1 MGVSRVAGA
10 SGVWESGREIAQVY
24 LDRMSHGMN
33 ADGSFGEARSAFGVQ
48 LETVTSVLH
57 SRSSTLY
64 GVTDIDDMYQYLGGL
79 SLAVRTQSGATPD
92 QLILDNRNAGTVRIT
107 PLKRFLSAELRTRT
121 LNPEWIA
128 AQQKENYAG
137 ARMIARSVDNIWG
150 WQAVTPENIS
160 PAQWNE
166 LYDVYLKDR
175 HDLGLREFFRR
186 ENAWAEQ
193 SISARMLEAVRK
205 EFWNAPRQIRTEL
218 ARNYAQSVIDN
229 GVACCDHTC
238 NNPFLHQ
245 MVISLIS
252 VPGVMTPENVAKFR
266 LAAERAAAKELSEQI
281 RERRAQQ
288 AGLKQTPQRESAP
301 ERNRELRPVKGYR
314 MKQVRDEKTQLSS
327 SGIRWLSIL
336 ALLLLAGL
344 FLAGTIRRE
353 R

>member
-1 MGVSRVAGA
+1 
-10 SGVWESGREIAQVY
+10 
-24 LDRMSHGMN
+24 
-33 ADGSFGEARSAFGVQ
+33 
-48 LETVTSVLH
+48 
-57 SRSSTLY
+57 
-64 GVTDIDDMYQYLGGL
+64 
-79 SLAVRTQSGATPD
+79 
-92 QLILDNRNAGTVRIT
+92 
-107 PLKRFLSAELRTRT
+107 
-121 LNPEWIA
+121 
-128 AQQKENYAG
+128 
-137 ARMIARSVDNIWG
+137 MIARSVDNIWG

-175 HDLGLREFFRR
+175 HNLGLREFFRR
-186 ENAWAEQ
+186 ENAWTEQ

-205 EFWNAPRQIRTEL
+205 EFWNAPQQIRTEL